1 MVCTRVMRPRASYFF
16 WLSAAAMASGAA
28 SGAESQLSGKS
39 PFMPKASAGAAAPTA
54 NAPLEF
60 VGYYEDSAGR
70 LFRVRDTASKKGVW
84 LRLNERSDE
93 PNLIVKQHD
102 EKPNTLTVEHQGRVL
117 TLAAREAKIASSGPL
132 MPAGVS
138 PPPMPSNVP
147 AAVTQSVVLNPTP
160 ADEKNRLDSVAAE
173 VTRRRAL
180 RVLAEQNVSQPAPA
194 PTPPSAAMPPGPNR
208 PQ

>member
-1 MVCTRVMRPRASYFF
+1 MSPRASPFL
-16 WLSAAAMASGAA
+16 WLLSAAAMAGAA

-39 PFMPKASAGAAAPTA
+39 PFMPKPAAGAAAPTA

-60 VGYYEDSAGR
+60 VGYYEDSGGR

-117 TLAAREAKIASSGPL
+117 TLAAREAKIASSGPP
-132 MPAGVS
+132 MSAGIS
-138 PPPMPSNVP
+138 PPPMPSTVP
-147 AAVTQSVVLNPTP
+147 AAVTQSVVLNPTA
-160 ADEKNRLDSVAAE
+160 ADEKTRLDSVAAE
-173 VTRRRAL
+173 VARRRAL
-180 RVLAEQNVSQPAPA
+180 RVQAEQNVAQAPVPQAAPPPMQPV
-194 PTPPSAAMPPGPNR
+194 PNR
-208 PQ
+208 PR

>member
-1 MVCTRVMRPRASYFF
+1 MSPRASFF
-16 WLSAAAMASGAA
+16 LWLSAAALASGAT

-39 PFMPKASAGAAAPTA
+39 PFMPKAASGAAAPTA

-60 VGYYEDSAGR
+60 VGYYEDSVGR

-132 MPAGVS
+132 MPAGIS
-138 PPPMPSNVP
+138 PPPMPSTVP
-147 AAVTQSVVLNPTP
+147 ASVTNSVMLNPTP
-160 ADEKNRLDSVAAE
+160 ADEKGRLDSVAAE
-173 VTRRRAL
+173 VARRRAL
-180 RVLAEQNVSQPAPA
+180 RVQAEQNVAQATPAPA
-194 PTPPSAAMPPGPNR
+194 MGPQPPPPAMQPGANQPR
-208 PQ
+208 

>member
-1 MVCTRVMRPRASYFF
+1 MSPRASSFL
-16 WLSAAAMASGAA
+16 WLLSAAALSCAA

-60 VGYYEDSAGR
+60 VGYYEDSGGR
-70 LFRVRDTASKKGVW
+70 LFRIRDSASKKGVW

-93 PNLIVKQHD
+93 SNLTVKQHD
-102 EKPNTLTVEHQGRVL
+102 EAQRTLTVEHQGRVL
-117 TLAAREAKIASSGPL
+117 TLAAREAKIASSGPP
-132 MPAGVS
+132 MAAGIS

-160 ADEKNRLDSVAAE
+160 ADEKARLDSVAAE

-180 RVLAEQNVSQPAPA
+180 RVLAEQNVNQPATAPAPA
-194 PTPPSAAMPPGPNR
+194 PPPPAMQPAPNLSR
-208 PQ
+208 